1 VPVRA
6 PAKVGTQLR
15 HRAWPRTDTSSD
27 QATRQG
33 RARSR
38 PLLQEANGRADGCE
52 DSLVIRLS
60 WTPTP
65 RHTVVPDAF

>member
-1 VPVRA
+1 MTSRA
-6 PAKVGTQLR
+6 PAKVATQLR

-38 PLLQEANGRADGCE
+38 PLFQEANGRADGCFFFLNE
-52 DSLVIRLS
+52 TRAKDLPL
-60 WTPTP
+60 
-65 RHTVVPDAF
+65 FN